1 MSLELEASVDGLM
14 DAVTASMQER
24 VFDIKRAQGKWP
36 FPRWD
41 QGRIVKL
48 RVYEPPFDISKAE
61 EALL

>member
-1 MSLELEASVDGLM
+1 M